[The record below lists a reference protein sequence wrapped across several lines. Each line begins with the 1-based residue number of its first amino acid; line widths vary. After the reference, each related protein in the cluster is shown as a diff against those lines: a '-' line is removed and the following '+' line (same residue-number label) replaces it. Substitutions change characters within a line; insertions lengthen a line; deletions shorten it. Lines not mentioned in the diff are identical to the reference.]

1 MKKLIILSALLLL
14 MSCGAETDEAATA
27 VPNETSTTSE
37 SSGMGMSGMGMG
49 GGMMARHNA
58 PIPDDYADL
67 SSPVEATEESLTHGG
82 ELFTTY
88 CATCHGDGG
97 MGDGP
102 AAANLDP
109 VPAPIAHTSQMMGD
123 NYLFWRISEGGQ
135 GDPFNSAMPAWG
147 AALSEQDR
155 WDLINYMRALGSG
168 TAPDMGGRMGGSAYD
183 PEAEATRQA
192 EMLAQAVEQGVLTQA
207 EANLFADIHAQLD
220 TNMTS
225 GMQMQGNMGQM
236 QSALLA
242 QLVELGTI
250 SQTEADQFDDI
261 HTRLL
266 EAGLMQ

>member
-1 MKKLIILSALLLL
+1 
-14 MSCGAETDEAATA
+14 
-27 VPNETSTTSE
+27 
-37 SSGMGMSGMGMG
+37 
-49 GGMMARHNA
+49 
-58 PIPDDYADL
+58 
-67 SSPVEATEESLTHGG
+67 
-82 ELFTTY
+82 
-88 CATCHGDGG
+88 
-97 MGDGP
+97 
-102 AAANLDP
+102 
-109 VPAPIAHTSQMMGD
+109 
-123 NYLFWRISEGGQ
+123 
-135 GDPFNSAMPAWG
+135 AWG